1 MRVTVVYGHEGGR
14 CLQEVL
20 MKRLPLIALAGMPL
34 LLATACGSTGRAG
47 VDNPRTSVTSHFR
60 SAPASACTS
69 ASSKGNPMVMVEWV
83 DFVQLEG
90 RQYIAGV
97 DDAVSPVPSSQ
108 LGAVVGRV
116 TCQLS
121 ALKFSKEPGP
131 SVDGDAAF
139 LAIGTEVR
147 AIQGFEPSCRVA
159 ARIDGANRVY
169 LAHRDVGG
177 FSKAVPCA
185 KAP

>member
-1 MRVTVVYGHEGGR
+1 
-14 CLQEVL
+14 
-20 MKRLPLIALAGMPL
+20 
-34 LLATACGSTGRAG
+34 
-47 VDNPRTSVTSHFR
+47 
-60 SAPASACTS
+60 
-69 ASSKGNPMVMVEWV
+69 MVMIDWV
-83 DFVQLEG
+83 DFVQLDG
-90 RQYIAGV
+90 RQYIAGL
-97 DDAVSPVPSSQ
+97 DGAVPSIAASQ

-147 AIQGFEPSCRVA
+147 AIEGFEPSCRVA

-169 LAHRDVGG
+169 LAHHDVGG
-177 FSKAVPCA
+177 YSKAVPCA